1 MKPSEVM
8 ISDKN
13 YFAWPYEEQTQIKH
27 RVIETYAKVYM
38 SKLGARSNTLFVDCH
53 GGCGAYVDQNNNLYF
68 GSSIRVHQVSE
79 SVFAHRQTKNGI
91 IICESDTKTY
101 ENLIKVV
108 GDLKIRDIMIFP
120 NNYNEVLRKP
130 NVIEYYQKYPTLF
143 FIDPF
148 GYYDTPMENMRNLMR
163 PFGNEIIINFM
174 FDFLNRGISISAIQ
188 EDQLTSF
195 FGSNEWCKARELSG
209 LERERFLV
217 NLYKKNLKKKTGA
230 KYVFAYR
237 LCYPN
242 RNQTYYYL
250 IHATKNIQGIGCM
263 KECFALIN
271 NGRVE
276 FLGKRNSEI
285 SLFDMDF
292 FKQNEINYL
301 LKNKYAGRKI
311 SFQEMWEDI
320 VEDTAVLEKDLRATL
335 KAMEKQR
342 EIEVVRFTSKTPKGL
357 SGNDQIIFTEE

>member
-8 ISDKN
+8 VSDKD
-13 YFAWPYEEQTQIKH
+13 YFAWRYEEQTQIKH
-27 RVIETYAKVYM
+27 RVIEAYAKVYM

-53 GGCGAYVDQNNNLYF
+53 GGYGVYIDQNKNLYF

-79 SVFAHRQTKNGI
+79 SVFAHRNTKNGI
-91 IICESDTKTY
+91 IICENDTKNY
-101 ENLIKVV
+101 RNLCKVV
-108 GDLKIRDIMIFP
+108 DDLKIKNVSIFQID
-120 NNYNEVLRKP
+120 YNELIKKP
-130 NVIEYYQKYPTLF
+130 NIIKRYQKYPTLF

-148 GYYDTPMENMRNLMR
+148 GYYDTPMENMSDLMR

-188 EDQLTSF
+188 EKQLTAF
-195 FGSNEWCKARELSG
+195 FGSDEWFKARELSG
-209 LERERFLV
+209 LERESFLV

-250 IHATKNIQGIGCM
+250 IHATKNSQGMGCM
-263 KECFALIN
+263 KDCFALIN

-276 FLGKRNSEI
+276 YLGKKNSEI

-292 FKQNEINYL
+292 FKQNEISDM
-301 LKNKYAGRKI
+301 LKNKYSGRKI
-311 SFQEMWEDI
+311 SFQGIWEDI
-320 VEDTAVLEKDLRATL
+320 IEDTAVLEKDLRATL
-335 KAMEKQR
+335 KAMEEKR
-342 EIEVVRFTSKTPKGL
+342 EIKVVRFTSKTPKGL
-357 SGNDQIIFTEE
+357 SGNDQIIFC

>member
-8 ISDKN
+8 ISGKN

-27 RVIETYAKVYM
+27 RVIEAYAKVYM
-38 SKLGARSNTLFVDCH
+38 SKLGAKSNTLFIDCH
-53 GGCGAYVDQNNNLYF
+53 GGCGAYVDENNNLFY
-68 GSSIRVHQVSE
+68 GSSIRVNQSSE
-79 SVFAHRQTKNGI
+79 SVFVHRHTKNGI
-91 IICESDTKTY
+91 IICENDKKNY
-101 ENLIKVV
+101 ENLIKVLD
-108 GDLKIRDIMIFP
+108 DLNIRNISIFP
-120 NNYNEVLRKP
+120 ADYNEVLRKP
-130 NVIEYYQKYPTLF
+130 KVTEYYQTHPTLF

-148 GYYDTPMENMRNLMR
+148 GYYDTPMANMSDIMR

-174 FDFLNRGISISAIQ
+174 FDFLNRGISISTIQ
-188 EDQLTSF
+188 ETQLTSF
-195 FGSNEWCKARELSG
+195 FGTDEWRKAREFAG
-209 LERERFLV
+209 LKRESFLV
-217 NLYKKNLKKKTGA
+217 NLYKKNLKETTGA

-263 KECFALIN
+263 KDCFASIN

-276 FLGKRNSEI
+276 YLGKKNNEI

-292 FKQNEINYL
+292 FKQNEISDL
-301 LKNKYAGRKI
+301 LKNKYEGRKI
-311 SFQEMWEDI
+311 SFQEIWEDI

-342 EIEVVRFTSKTPKGL
+342 EIEVVRITSKTERGL
-357 SGNDQIIFTEE
+357 SGHDQIIFAEE